1 MNRFILFLFGILL
14 LAQANAF
21 ALNCD
26 LSKFKL
32 GKNVSNFEKEKEMF
46 IFGEVMENI
55 NALSIP
61 IEFPCKKTEA
71 DGTFIKL
78 FFINDKVVRIVFE
91 NTIKKNKPLFRIAN
105 DVYKAGFKEN
115 QKIIDANQ
123 PEQYALEKNGVY
135 FLYANIKGINENK
148 GNFFELFEIV
158 DKKYEDAASREAIAI
173 EEK

>member
-1 MNRFILFLFGILL
+1 MNRLIPYLFGFLV
-14 LAQANAF
+14 LAQANAL

-32 GKNVSNFEKEKEMF
+32 GKNISNFEKEKEMF
-46 IFGEVMENI
+46 IFGEVMKNI
-55 NALSIP
+55 NAISIP

-78 FFINDKVVRIVFE
+78 FFINDKVIRIVFE
-91 NTIKKNKPLFRIAN
+91 NTIKENKPLFRIAN

-158 DKKYEDAASREAIAI
+158 DKKYEDAASKEAIAI